1 MEFVF
6 GLENGHFQNASDQ
19 KSDTTSEDQLF
30 IARNFVLGPEK
41 ICSLKSS

>member
-19 KSDTTSEDQLF
+19 KSDTTSEDYG
-30 IARNFVLGPEK
+30 ISGYEK
-41 ICSLKSS
+41 SRLRTQN

>member
-19 KSDTTSEDQLF
+19 KSDTTSEDQIF
-30 IARNFVLGPEK
+30 MTRNFVFGSEK
-41 ICSLKSS
+41 IPSL